1 MKRKDWLLVAAVLL
15 VCVVID
21 QLTKLWA
28 PQLSETNYGYL
39 KFLLVHNHG
48 AMLGLFSDLPAVLR
62 IVTLST
68 SGVFILCIY
77 CLLQYLIPGRML
89 SLRLSLSVLVGG
101 IIGNV
106 LDRIF
111 YGYVIDFIC
120 IETATWHSPIW
131 NMADV
136 IQWLG
141 YLMMVYS
148 LFKYSGQLWPD
159 QNARKT
165 FWINRKFQLKHS
177 VLFMITGLFLTLVS
191 AVFSYTYLRVSLQEV
206 AGYNP
211 LLIDKFTQPF
221 LVTFFILALMFAL
234 LLFSVGKLMSHRIA
248 GPIYAFERFLKD
260 ILEGRGLTKSGAAL
274 QLRNNDDLR
283 HLEELAEQVRA
294 RLVEIKAQQNVQ
306 VTEYH
311 ED

>member
-1 MKRKDWLLVAAVLL
+1 
-15 VCVVID
+15 
-21 QLTKLWA
+21 
-28 PQLSETNYGYL
+28 
-39 KFLLVHNHG
+39 
-48 AMLGLFSDLPAVLR
+48 MLGLFSDLPAVLR

-120 IETATWHSPIW
+120 FQTATWHSPIW
-131 NMADV
+131 NLADV

-141 YLMMVYS
+141 YLIMVYS

-177 VLFMITGLFLTLVS
+177 VLFMMTGLFLTLVS

-206 AGYNP
+206 VGYNP
-211 LLIDKFTQPF
+211 LLIDKFTRPF
-221 LVTFFILALMFAL
+221 LITFFILALMFAL

-260 ILEGRGLTKSGAAL
+260 ILEGKGLTKSGAAL
-274 QLRNNDDLR
+274 QLRNNDDLK

-294 RLVEIKAQQNVQ
+294 RLVEIKATQNVQ
-306 VTEYH
+306 VTEYT